1 MRLIL
6 IGPPGAGKGTQAR
19 SLAARL
25 KVPQIASGDLL
36 RAAVRDGTELG
47 LRAKRFMDE
56 GALVPDQLVL
66 DMIGNRLDQPDAQAG
81 FILDGFPRTVA
92 QANTLGE
99 LLQQRKIGLDKAVA
113 INVPDEEIVGRISGR
128 RTCRKCG
135 AMYHIVHEPPR
146 VSGRCDACGGDL
158 YQRDDDVEATV
169 RARLAVYTKSTE
181 PLLDYYA
188 RFGLLARV
196 DGTGAPSEVEQR
208 IVDVLPAR

>member
-19 SLAARL
+19 SLAERL
-25 KVPQIASGDLL
+25 KAPQIASGDLL

-47 LRAKRFMDE
+47 LKAKRFMDE

-66 DMIGNRLDQPDAQAG
+66 DMIGNRLDLPDARAG

-92 QANTLGE
+92 QADTLGE
-99 LLQQRKIGLDKAVA
+99 MLKRRNIALNKAVA
-113 INVPDEEIVGRISGR
+113 ISVPDEELVERISGR

-135 AMYHIVHEPPR
+135 AMYHVTYEPPR
-146 VSGRCDACGGDL
+146 NPGRCDTCGGEL
-158 YQRDDDVEATV
+158 YQRDDDVEETV
-169 RARLAVYTKSTE
+169 RARLAVYAKSTE

-188 RFGLLARV
+188 RLSLLARV
-196 DGTGAPSEVEQR
+196 DGTGAPATVEQR
-208 IVDVLPAR
+208 ILNVLSAR

>member
-1 MRLIL
+1 LRLIL

-19 SLAARL
+19 TLSERL
-25 KVPQIASGDLL
+25 KAPQIASGDLL

-56 GALVPDQLVL
+56 GKLVPDQLVL
-66 DMIGNRLDQPDAQAG
+66 DMIGNRLDQPDAQSG

-92 QANTLGE
+92 QADNLGE
-99 LLQQRKIGLDKAVA
+99 MLKQRKIALDRVVA
-113 INVPDEEIVGRISGR
+113 ISVPDEDIVGRISGR

-135 AMYHIVHEPPR
+135 AMYHVIHEPPR
-146 VSGRCDACGGDL
+146 VAGRCDACGGEL

-188 RFGLLARV
+188 RLGLLARIN
-196 DGTGAPSEVEQR
+196 GTGSPSEVEQR
-208 IVDVLPAR
+208 ILEALPAR